1 MVVSVGSVAM
11 ANDSWFYIGKISAAS
26 SYCLDELSES
36 GLNYIRDGGGRRI
49 NRRDV
54 FLTDGQN

>member
-36 GLNYIRDGGGRRI
+36 GFIFVMGEEEG
-49 NRRDV
+49 
-54 FLTDGQN
+54 

>member
-26 SYCLDELSES
+26 SYCLDELSGS
-36 GLNYIRDGGGRRI
+36 GLNLYS
-49 NRRDV
+49 
-54 FLTDGQN
+54 